1 MTCKSGL
8 LGVILLSNPL
18 SFALH
23 AQHDELDGK
32 ALSSK
37 WLCERV
43 SES

>member
-1 MTCKSGL
+1 MTCMSTS
-8 LGVILLSNPL
+8 LGVILLSDSL

-23 AQHDELDGK
+23 AQHDELHGK

-43 SES
+43 SKS